1 VIGVICPWEKKE
13 RRKRE
18 ILFFSFFLQK
28 AREEEGKAKNAGKP
42 SGSFVR
48 FPLSTPLQ
56 SLLSQRKT
64 ALWLVFRQNWTRK
77 VQWTT
82 SP

>member
-42 SGSFVR
+42 SGSFACKPHAV
-48 FPLSTPLQ
+48 
-56 SLLSQRKT
+56 KT
-64 ALWLVFRQNWTRK
+64 RAYWRQVLARSAALEVFGSR
-77 VQWTT
+77 
-82 SP
+82 